1 MIRVKLTA
9 QLKDWTNGVSSLEMD
24 TVPDLQSMVRK
35 LDARFPG
42 IGQRIVDDQEKIR
55 THVNIFVNSENSKD
69 LQREMTK
76 LRDGDTVHILP
87 SVAGG

>member
-1 MIRVKLTA
+1 MIHVKLTA
-9 QLKDWTNGVSSLEMD
+9 QLRDWTNGVSSLEMD
-24 TVPDLQSMVRK
+24 KVPDLQSMVRS

-42 IGQRIVDDQEKIR
+42 LGQRIVDDQEKIR
-55 THVNIFVNSENSKD
+55 IHVNIFVNSENSKD
-69 LQREMTK
+69 LQREKTK